1 MNASA
6 FRDLWARVMFW
17 KFSKLENFQNITSD
31 HKSRN
36 ARASSYDFL
45 FIIYSTKSLL
55 RSSLHALRTTS
66 KALQWFPKYSHV
78 LFEPIKNI
86 MLWQGKSSVK
96 FPKVS
101 QVFSVFSSFL
111 IWCSNLAL
119 PLCFH
124 GNFHIAL
131 YNLHLHSITYLCIR
145 HWPIRNS
152 EICSV
157 YNKPFYSCLLSDPAY
172 EWQRGCRFS
181 GPRCF
186 YHVNCVVVVL
196 TSLYLHKK
204 SKELC
209 IKTKSPAASLPFI
222 GRVTEPQL

>member
-1 MNASA
+1 MHFGIYEHEWCFESSQNCTS
-6 FRDLWARVMFW
+6 RRRVQF
-17 KFSKLENFQNITSD
+17 ENFQNITSD

-45 FIIYSTKSLL
+45 FIIYSTKLLL

-86 MLWQGKSSVK
+86 MLWQGKSNVK

-157 YNKPFYSCLLSDPAY
+157 YNKRLVIANSALRAISYPTRAHGIIVKYSPSDIPQFPKLQVCNWGTVRFCGRRRNKPAG
-172 EWQRGCRFS
+172 W
-181 GPRCF
+181 
-186 YHVNCVVVVL
+186 
-196 TSLYLHKK
+196 
-204 SKELC
+204 
-209 IKTKSPAASLPFI
+209 
-222 GRVTEPQL
+222 

>member
-1 MNASA
+1 MHFGIYEHEWCFESSQNCTS
-6 FRDLWARVMFW
+6 RRRVRF
-17 KFSKLENFQNITSD
+17 ENFQNITSD

-45 FIIYSTKSLL
+45 FIIYSTKLLL
-55 RSSLHALRTTS
+55 RSSLHASRTTS

-101 QVFSVFSSFL
+101 QKISSFNTS
-111 IWCSNLAL
+111 WTQKSET
-119 PLCFH
+119 
-124 GNFHIAL
+124 GNFDIAL

-145 HWPIRNS
+145 HWAIRNS

-157 YNKPFYSCLLSDPAY
+157 YNKWGY
-172 EWQRGCRFS
+172 
-181 GPRCF
+181 
-186 YHVNCVVVVL
+186 VVW
-196 TSLYLHKK
+196 
-204 SKELC
+204 E
-209 IKTKSPAASLPFI
+209 
-222 GRVTEPQL
+222 

>member
-1 MNASA
+1 MHFGIYEHEWCFESSQNCTS
-6 FRDLWARVMFW
+6 RRRVQF
-17 KFSKLENFQNITSD
+17 ENFQNITSD

-45 FIIYSTKSLL
+45 FIIYSTKLLL

-157 YNKPFYSCLLSDPAY
+157 YNKKH
-172 EWQRGCRFS
+172 
-181 GPRCF
+181 
-186 YHVNCVVVVL
+186 YHAVAN
-196 TSLYLHKK
+196 S
-204 SKELC
+204 
-209 IKTKSPAASLPFI
+209 
-222 GRVTEPQL
+222 